1 MFQLTSYKSL
11 NPHPGVEGVGD
22 HAGLKLDSIP

>member
-11 NPHPGVEGVGD
+11 NPHPEVEGAGG
-22 HAGLKLDSIP
+22 HIGLKLDSIS